1 MSRIIAGSAGGA
13 RLQTPPGE
21 RTRPTTDRVR
31 EALFSSLATWNG
43 TADAGADAQLDQI
56 AFLDLYAGSGG
67 VGLEAASRGAGP
79 VVLVEHDQGTAR
91 LVRANLAHTRLQAR
105 VEVAAVDG
113 WLQREDSRF
122 DVIWLDPPYPFTN
135 EQVSRTLELALAR
148 LVHNGII
155 VLERSSRSGE
165 PDFPPGTEHWSKGY
179 GETVLHYCTP
189 LPQDEEVP
197 TPADDPQQ
205 SDDPQHHDEEET
217 A

>member
-13 RLQTPPGE
+13 RLQTPSGE

-43 TADAGADAQLDQI
+43 TADAGADAQLEGI
-56 AFLDLYAGSGG
+56 AFLDLFAGSGG
-67 VGLEAASRGAGP
+67 VGLEAASRGAAP
-79 VVLVEHDQGTAR
+79 VVMVEHDQGTAR
-91 LVRANLAHTRLQAR
+91 LIRANLSHTRLVGT
-105 VEVAAVDG
+105 VEVATADS
-113 WLQREDSRF
+113 WLQREGPRF

-135 EQVSRTLELALAR
+135 EQVSHTLELALAR

-155 VLERSSRSGE
+155 VLERSARSGE

-189 LPQDEEVP
+189 LPQDEAGP
-197 TPADDPQQ
+197 TQAEDPQN
-205 SDDPQHHDEEET
+205 SDHCQHPDDEET